1 MERDGDFRFQEITI
15 RKSGGLVARC
25 LLKIR
30 VRDSVCHSGLGS
42 SKSSTI
48 KWLVDMT
55 RFPECSKIVEILIF
69 IIIIFL
75 DYLAEI
81 PFECKEY
88 VPRSM
93 LAGIIVGAVV
103 GYVFGVGSSN
113 NT

>member
-1 MERDGDFRFQEITI
+1 M
-15 RKSGGLVARC
+15 
-25 LLKIR
+25 KIAKYAAWFA
-30 VRDSVCHSGLGS
+30 V
-42 SKSSTI
+42 
-48 KWLVDMT
+48 
-55 RFPECSKIVEILIF
+55 IF